1 MDPEL
6 SRWKDH
12 LRGKGL
18 LPAGLMAAM
27 LAGSS
32 ARGWHDARSDFDVYL
47 VTERPWSSESARAFT
62 VPLEHSAVATESFYA
77 GPRRWELSYWLDAQ
91 VGELIEKVS
100 WQAFRGDLM
109 AGDVLTAREET
120 FLSRLGSVLVLE
132 GEDWVRQRQSELHAS
147 AFRSFLVARSL
158 GFADG
163 CVEDALG
170 QLESGS
176 AEGATLAARQA
187 FHHAVDALLE
197 AKGEYG
203 SAVQKWLPYR
213 FKAAQPLHISFA
225 EYWAVE
231 TMQSY
236 DPADPVRWI
245 NEVLTLCQ
253 DISMKIEV

>member
-6 SRWKDH
+6 SAWKDN
-12 LRGKGL
+12 LRGKGV
-18 LPAGLMAAM
+18 LPEGMKAAM

-47 VTERPWSSESARAFT
+47 VTDRPWSSEGTRSFT
-62 VPLEHSAVATESFYA
+62 VPLEPSTVGTESFYV
-77 GPRRWELSYWLDAQ
+77 GSRRWEISYWLDTQ
-91 VGELIEKVS
+91 VGQLIEKVS
-100 WQAFRGDLM
+100 WEAFRSDLM
-109 AGDVLTAREET
+109 AGDALTAREET
-120 FLSRLGSVLVLE
+120 FLSRLSSAVALE
-132 GEDWVRQRQSELHAS
+132 GEDWIRQRKAELHDS

-187 FHHAVDALLE
+187 FHHAIDALLE

-213 FKAAQPLHISFA
+213 VRAAQPLHISFA

-231 TMQSY
+231 TMQTY
-236 DPADPVRWI
+236 DPADPARWI